1 MSKRRGSDIGA
12 DWKLL
17 VLDSKSGVQ
26 HVVNVCNPE
35 VSLVAVGVLG
45 VCVMRGRETRTDAHT
60 NVPMFG

>member
-45 VCVMRGRETRTDAHT
+45 VCVMRGRET
-60 NVPMFG
+60 